1 MYKTGG
7 IYSSYDKC
15 VGYVVFIIIEKD
27 ENYYYIFDLMEK
39 SQKYREELNTNE
51 DVNDVLENLPYLFSN
66 SYIQSKL
73 LYIPK
78 DNVFF
83 EQFDG
88 YLGEISNKNLN
99 FLLHTE
105 NREILISRP
114 DRNISIPSPHFHK
127 K

>member
-27 ENYYYIFDLMEK
+27 ENYYYIFDLIEK

-73 LYIPK
+73 LCIPK

-99 FLLHTE
+99 FLKSE
-105 NREILISRP
+105 VRKMKN
-114 DRNISIPSPHFHK
+114 K
-127 K
+127 

>member
-15 VGYVVFIIIEKD
+15 IGYVVFIIIEKD

-99 FLLHTE
+99 FLKSE
-105 NREILISRP
+105 VRKMKN
-114 DRNISIPSPHFHK
+114 K
-127 K
+127 